1 MNKRWLYILLSI
13 VLFVT
18 EVLIG
23 AFAHGWIRKYFGDVL
38 VIILMYTM
46 VRSVL
51 PHIRRCGLLP
61 TLLLVFCQIVEGL
74 QAWGFVDKMGIT
86 NHLLRTLIGTSFSW
100 IDVLCYGIGFVPLLV
115 WEICNVKC
123 QKKGAIA

>member
-13 VLFVT
+13 VLFLA

-23 AFAHGWIRKYFGDVL
+23 AFAHGWLRKYFGDVL

-51 PHIRRCGLLP
+51 PRIRRCGLLP
-61 TLLLVFCQIVEGL
+61 TLLLIFCQIVEGL

-86 NHLLRTLIGTSFSW
+86 NHLLRILIGTSFSW

-115 WEICNVKC
+115 WEIYAVKRL
-123 QKKGAIA
+123 KREATL